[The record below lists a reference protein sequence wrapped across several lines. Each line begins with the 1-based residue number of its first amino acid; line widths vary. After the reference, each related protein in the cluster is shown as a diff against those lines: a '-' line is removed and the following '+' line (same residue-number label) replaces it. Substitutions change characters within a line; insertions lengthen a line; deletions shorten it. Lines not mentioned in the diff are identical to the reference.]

1 MSTGRKRSRWVGGVA
16 ILVAAAV
23 AATIV
28 GRGSASTSSSRLE
41 VGLFD
46 DGHVL
51 FGVRSTFFP
60 TLKQSRAQVLRVTL
74 HWYHPGPIAVAT
86 RRPARPT
93 DPADPAYNWAIYD
106 DVVRRAAKNHIQVL
120 FTILGTPP
128 WANKGKGWNVAPIRA
143 EDLERFAAAA
153 ATRYSGSYEDENGDP
168 LPRVSLWTA
177 WNEPNSPVFLR
188 PQFVRDS
195 REPSGWAIQS
205 ARDYAR
211 ICNAVVKGVKRAQRS
226 AKVACGVTN
235 PRGNNNPRSS
245 RPSVSPLAFAR
256 ALAKAG
262 AKGFDAYAHH
272 PYPGS
277 PTETP
282 TTPPPP
288 AANGQPA
295 TAVTM
300 GNLDTLIAEVTRLFG
315 KKRIWITEYGYQTN
329 PTDTIAGVPWKKQAQ
344 YLQQAIALARAN
356 KQIDMFIWFLLID
369 ETSNDRWQSG
379 LIGSDLVKKPSYRA
393 FQQAVG

>member
-1 MSTGRKRSRWVGGVA
+1 MSTRRKRSGWVGGIAV
-16 ILVAAAV
+16 LVAAV
-23 AATIV
+23 AAASLV
-28 GRGSASTSSSRLE
+28 GQGSASTSSSALR

-51 FGVRSTFFP
+51 YGVRSTFFP
-60 TLKQSRAQVLRVTL
+60 ALKQSRAKVLRVTL
-74 HWYHPGPIAVAT
+74 WWYRPGAIAVST
-86 RRPARPT
+86 RRPANPT

-106 DVVRRAAKNHIQVL
+106 DVVRRAAKNNVQVV
-120 FTILGTPP
+120 FTIVGTPP
-128 WANKGKGWNVAPIRA
+128 WANKGKGWNVAPLQA
-143 EDLERFAAAA
+143 SDLESFATAA
-153 ATRYSGSYEDENGDP
+153 ATRYGGSFEDADGNT
-168 LPRVSLWTA
+168 LARVSLWTA
-177 WNEPNSPVFLR
+177 WNEPNLTVFLR

-211 ICNAVVKGVKRAQRS
+211 ICNAVVKGVKKAQGS
-226 AKVACGVTN
+226 AKVACGDTA
-235 PRGNNNPRSS
+235 PRGNNNPNTT
-245 RPSVSPLAFAR
+245 RPSVSPLAFVR
-256 ALAKAG
+256 ALQKAG

-277 PTETP
+277 PSETP
-282 TTPPPP
+282 STPPPP
-288 AANGQPA
+288 AANGLPA

-300 GNLDTLIAEVTRLFG
+300 GNLNTLIAEVTRLFG
-315 KKRIWITEYGYQTN
+315 SKRIWITEYGYQTN

-344 YLQQAIALARAN
+344 YLQQAVAMARAN

-379 LIGSDLVKKPSYRA
+379 LIGSDLVKKPSYKA
-393 FQQAVG
+393 FQQAAG